1 MTYCN
6 IYMLQIYIIVVLCT
20 VAVLPI
26 KEYSV
31 LFKMCHCKEGKY
43 VTQPK
48 SYVNDKK
55 NNNTS

>member
-31 LFKMCHCKEGKY
+31 LFKMCHCKEGKC

-55 NNNTS
+55 ES